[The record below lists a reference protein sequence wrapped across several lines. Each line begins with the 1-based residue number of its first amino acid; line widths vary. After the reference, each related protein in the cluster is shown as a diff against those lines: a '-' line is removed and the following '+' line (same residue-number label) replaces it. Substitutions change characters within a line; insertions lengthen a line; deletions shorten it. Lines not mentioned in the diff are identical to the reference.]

1 MAIAIAPG
9 HPKENPMLDHR
20 SIAVAMKSLILAGS
34 FAILAAP
41 AMADTDNAASCR
53 TLARQTNAALS
64 NASGDVTEAKTES
77 SAGMQACN
85 FGLWQNGAA
94 HYRKALTL
102 LGK

>member
-1 MAIAIAPG
+1 M
-9 HPKENPMLDHR
+9 R
-20 SIAVAMKSLILAGS
+20 T
-34 FAILAAP
+34 AILHDLGTIQQALHTP
-41 AMADTDNAASCR
+41 AEQPPPAHDPYALALETPNDLARRR